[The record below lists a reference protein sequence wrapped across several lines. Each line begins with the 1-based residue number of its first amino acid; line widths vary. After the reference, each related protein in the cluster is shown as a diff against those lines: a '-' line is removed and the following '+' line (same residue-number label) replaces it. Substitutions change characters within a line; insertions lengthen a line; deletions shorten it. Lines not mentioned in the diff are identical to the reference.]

1 MFLVVVETQR
11 VKGYLFASRILR
23 ETRGAS
29 LLLDRLNRDEAQKLA
44 RKCRGEVV
52 YLGGGSGRVTFER
65 RKDAEDFVRKL
76 RDLYRTEAR
85 DARISVELVERE
97 AGEGFVSWMSR
108 GVERSRLS
116 KRAPREPVPLI
127 GGRWL
132 RPCTSCGE
140 RPAESVP
147 GRDVQGD
154 HRLCVACRQKRDE
167 AGKLYREAKG
177 NLDRGVPVPKAH
189 RLKNDRPGSVL
200 ATLAE
205 KAEERFGG
213 ARLLLP
219 KDFENIGERS
229 RPRNY
234 FAFLYADGNR
244 MGETIRSM
252 GEQFSKTNEEEAKR
266 AYTAFSEIVD
276 QATREAAVEAV
287 LSEVEVSEEKAR
299 KGERAV
305 LVPAEMVVAGGDDL
319 ILVVPAQSGLAVA
332 ARFVEEYEKRTRSL
346 QEKWKADGRLSQLL
360 MEEPMTI
367 SAGVVLA
374 HASYPASQL
383 LELALELM
391 KIAKRRAADLADEG
405 KLEGTV
411 DFLVLHESG
420 SEGIKRRR
428 KEEYRSELPTRLPVY
443 LTERPYTAAELR
455 RLCEQIRAL
464 KASSVPR
471 TKLKALYS
479 VLFRSPLEAQFEALR
494 IKDRLQATGD
504 LEGEQGKALAELAA
518 LDRFPF
524 RERPDSWSTPLT
536 ELIEAFDFV
545 PEKVP
550 GA

>member
-29 LLLDRLNRDEAQKLA
+29 LLLDRLNREEARRLA
-44 RKCRGEVV
+44 RKKWNGVAI
-52 YLGGGSGRVTFER
+52 YLGGGSGRVTFAR
-65 RKDAEDFVRKL
+65 REEAEGFAREL
-76 RDLYRTEAR
+76 RELYRTEAR
-85 DARISVELVERE
+85 DAWVSVELVERE

-116 KRAPREPVPLI
+116 KRASRVPVPLI

-132 RPCTSCGE
+132 RPCTSCGQ

-147 GRDVQGD
+147 GHDVQGD
-154 HRLCVACRQKRDE
+154 HRLCTACRQKREE
-167 AGKLYREAKG
+167 ARELYREVKG
-177 NLDRGVPVPKAH
+177 NLDRGVPVPRA
-189 RLKNDRPGSVL
+189 RVLKERRPGSVL
-200 ATLAE
+200 TTLAE

-219 KDFENIGERS
+219 RDFEDIGDRS

-244 MGETIRSM
+244 MGETIRSLR
-252 GEQFSKTNEEEAKR
+252 ERFPEEEEAKR
-266 AYTAFSEIVD
+266 AYAAFSEIVD

-287 LSEVEVSEEKAR
+287 LSEVEAAEVTAQR
-299 KGERAV
+299 GERAW

-319 ILVVPAQSGLAVA
+319 ILVVPAQAGLAVA
-332 ARFVEEYEKRTRSL
+332 ARFVEEYQKRTRSL
-346 QEKWKADGRLSQLL
+346 QEEWVRDGRLARLL
-360 MEEPMTI
+360 TEEPLTM

-391 KIAKRRAADLADEG
+391 KIAKRRAADLAEE
-405 KLEGTV
+405 KRFEGTV
-411 DFLVLHESG
+411 DFLVLHEAG
-420 SEGIKRRR
+420 SERIKKRRR
-428 KEEYRSELPTRLPVY
+428 KEYRSELPTRMPVY
-443 LTERPYTAAELR
+443 LTERPYTATELR

-504 LEGEQGKALAELAA
+504 LEGDRGQALAGLAA

-524 RERPDSWSTPLT
+524 RERPGFWSTPLT

-545 PEKVP
+545 PEKVT
-550 GA
+550 GG

>member
-29 LLLDRLNRDEAQKLA
+29 LLLDRLNREEARKLA
-44 RKCRGEVV
+44 RKWNGTAL

-65 RKDAEDFVRKL
+65 REEAEGFVREL
-76 RDLYRTEAR
+76 RELYRTEAR
-85 DARISVELVERE
+85 DARVSVELVERE

-116 KRAPREPVPLI
+116 KRASRAPVPLL

-132 RPCTSCGE
+132 RPCTSCGQ

-154 HRLCVACRQKRDE
+154 HRLCTACRQKREE
-167 AGKLYREAKG
+167 ARELYREVKG
-177 NLDRGVPVPKAH
+177 NLDKGMPVPRAEW
-189 RLKNDRPGSVL
+189 LKQRRSGSVL
-200 ATLAE
+200 TTLAE
-205 KAEERFGG
+205 RAEERFGG

-219 KDFENIGERS
+219 RDFEDVGERS
-229 RPRNY
+229 RPRDY

-244 MGETIRSM
+244 MGETIRSLR
-252 GEQFSKTNEEEAKR
+252 ERFPEEEEAKR
-266 AYTAFSEIVD
+266 AYAAFSEIVD
-276 QATREAAVEAV
+276 RATREAAVEAV
-287 LSEVEVSEEKAR
+287 LSEVEASEVTAR
-299 KGERAV
+299 KGERAC

-319 ILVVPAQSGLAVA
+319 ILVVPAQAGLGVA
-332 ARFVEEYEKRTRSL
+332 ARFVEEYQERTRSL
-346 QEKWKADGRLSQLL
+346 QEEWVRGGRLARLL
-360 MEEPMTI
+360 TEEPLTM

-391 KIAKRRAADLADEG
+391 KIAKRRAADLAEE
-405 KLEGTV
+405 KRFEGTV
-411 DFLVLHESG
+411 DFLVLHEAG
-420 SEGIKRRR
+420 SERIKQRR
-428 KEEYRSELPTRLPVY
+428 KSEYRRELPTGLPVH

-455 RLCEQIRAL
+455 RLYEQIRAL
-464 KASSVPR
+464 KVSSVPR

-494 IKDRLQATGD
+494 IKDRLQATGGLD
-504 LEGEQGKALAELAA
+504 GERGQALAELAG

-524 RERPDSWSTPLT
+524 RERPGSWSTPLT

-545 PEKVP
+545 PEKVT